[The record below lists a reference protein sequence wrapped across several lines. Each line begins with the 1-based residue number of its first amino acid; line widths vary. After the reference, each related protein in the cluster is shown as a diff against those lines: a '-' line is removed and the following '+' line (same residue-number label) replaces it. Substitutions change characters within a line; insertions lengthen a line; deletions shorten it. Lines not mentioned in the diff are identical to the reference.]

1 MVAGS
6 QHEELQGNR
15 ECSVFLILVE
25 RAFSQL
31 ERISKRTRVKMTL
44 GIQEME
50 PHGRYLGILAVL
62 LGRIVRRKETGE
74 NHERVQ
80 RDKQYEPSRDCALPS
95 QAIVSVRMRGSA
107 QYKSRSARKFPPTRK
122 SVERTTP
129 PITTY
134 KSRARMASSRNG
146 PSPGQLI
153 TTSMRSE
160 PLSSVPTLNPN
171 REISGFAAAGRAYR
185 ESRTRRG
192 MPCPSA

>member
-50 PHGRYLGILAVL
+50 PHGRYVGILAVL

-80 RDKQYEPSRDCALPS
+80 RDKQYEPSRDCALD
-95 QAIVSVRMRGSA
+95 
-107 QYKSRSARKFPPTRK
+107 RK
-122 SVERTTP
+122 STRLN
-129 PITTY
+129 
-134 KSRARMASSRNG
+134 SSH
-146 PSPGQLI
+146 
-153 TTSMRSE
+153 
-160 PLSSVPTLNPN
+160 
-171 REISGFAAAGRAYR
+171 
-185 ESRTRRG
+185 
-192 MPCPSA
+192 